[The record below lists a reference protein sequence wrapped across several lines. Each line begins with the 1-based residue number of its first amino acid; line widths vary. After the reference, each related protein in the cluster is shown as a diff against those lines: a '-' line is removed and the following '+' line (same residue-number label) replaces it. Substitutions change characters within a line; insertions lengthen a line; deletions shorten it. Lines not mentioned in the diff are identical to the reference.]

1 MSSRLAWMAAF
12 TLEVSS
18 VTSFLYF
25 WFSFSSSVTFA
36 FTMAIDSFIFGT
48 WSFRSRMFCS
58 RISSGSSA
66 AEIIQPNIER
76 KTRFMRCH
84 ISKASRKSAPPKHSL
99 RSLARTAIRARM
111 VFGCAGPDE
120 LYPDWERDFGRAAP
134 VELEIGPGRGA
145 FALDHAARH
154 PEIDLVVIG
163 ARRSDCELIR
173 ARALK
178 RGLRNLIV
186 LHGDARLLV
195 PRLFPPR
202 SLAGLHVQFPD
213 PWWKRRHHKRRL
225 VDVDFALQVRRLL
238 APGATVDFR
247 TDVAAYA
254 REGEQTW
261 VQAGFERL
269 PDEPPEVLSTR
280 ERRYAV
286 TGQPVFRARFR
297 NPLVDLRPIQSE
309 RTGREWRDVRR
320 K

>member
-1 MSSRLAWMAAF
+1 
-12 TLEVSS
+12 
-18 VTSFLYF
+18 
-25 WFSFSSSVTFA
+25 
-36 FTMAIDSFIFGT
+36 
-48 WSFRSRMFCS
+48 
-58 RISSGSSA
+58 
-66 AEIIQPNIER
+66 
-76 KTRFMRCH
+76 
-84 ISKASRKSAPPKHSL
+84 
-99 RSLARTAIRARM
+99 M
-111 VFGCAGPDE
+111 VFGCAEPDE
-120 LYPDWERDFGRAAP
+120 LYPDWKRDFGRNAP
-134 VELEIGPGRGA
+134 LELEIGPGRGA

-154 PEIDLVVIG
+154 PEIDLVVIES
-163 ARRSDCELIR
+163 RRSDCELIR

-178 RGLRNLIV
+178 RGLRNLMV
-186 LHGDARLLV
+186 VHGDARLLL

-213 PWWKRRHHKRRL
+213 PWWKRRHYKRRL
-225 VDVDFALQVRRLL
+225 VDVDFAVQARRLL

-254 REGEQTW
+254 REGERTW
-261 VQAGFERL
+261 LQAGFERL

-297 NPLVDLRPIQSE
+297 NPLVDLRPIQSG

>member
-1 MSSRLAWMAAF
+1 
-12 TLEVSS
+12 
-18 VTSFLYF
+18 
-25 WFSFSSSVTFA
+25 
-36 FTMAIDSFIFGT
+36 
-48 WSFRSRMFCS
+48 
-58 RISSGSSA
+58 
-66 AEIIQPNIER
+66 
-76 KTRFMRCH
+76 
-84 ISKASRKSAPPKHSL
+84 
-99 RSLARTAIRARM
+99 M
-111 VFGCAGPDE
+111 VFGCAEPDE
-120 LYPDWERDFGRAAP
+120 LYPDWKRDFGRTAP
-134 VELEIGPGRGA
+134 LELEIGPGRGA

-154 PEIDLVVIG
+154 PEIDLVVIES
-163 ARRSDCELIR
+163 RRSDCELIR

-178 RGLRNLIV
+178 RGLRNLMV
-186 LHGDARLLV
+186 LHGDARLLL

-213 PWWKRRHHKRRL
+213 PWWKRRHYKRRL
-225 VDVDFALQVRRLL
+225 VDVDFAVQARRLL

-254 REGEQTW
+254 REGERTW
-261 VQAGFERL
+261 LQAGFERL

-297 NPLVDLRPIQSE
+297 NPLVDLRPIQSG

>member
-1 MSSRLAWMAAF
+1 
-12 TLEVSS
+12 
-18 VTSFLYF
+18 
-25 WFSFSSSVTFA
+25 
-36 FTMAIDSFIFGT
+36 
-48 WSFRSRMFCS
+48 
-58 RISSGSSA
+58 
-66 AEIIQPNIER
+66 
-76 KTRFMRCH
+76 
-84 ISKASRKSAPPKHSL
+84 
-99 RSLARTAIRARM
+99 M
-111 VFGCAGPDE
+111 VFGCAEPDE
-120 LYPDWERDFGRAAP
+120 LYPDWKRDFGRNAP
-134 VELEIGPGRGA
+134 LELEIGPGRGA

-154 PEIDLVVIG
+154 PEIDVVVIE

-178 RGLRNLIV
+178 RGLRNLMV
-186 LHGDARLLV
+186 LHGDARLLL

-213 PWWKRRHHKRRL
+213 PWWKRRHYKRRL
-225 VDVDFALQVRRLL
+225 VDVDFAVQARRLL

-254 REGEQTW
+254 REGERTW
-261 VQAGFERL
+261 LQAGFERL

-297 NPLVDLRPIQSE
+297 NPLVDLRPIQSG

>member
-1 MSSRLAWMAAF
+1 
-12 TLEVSS
+12 
-18 VTSFLYF
+18 
-25 WFSFSSSVTFA
+25 
-36 FTMAIDSFIFGT
+36 
-48 WSFRSRMFCS
+48 
-58 RISSGSSA
+58 
-66 AEIIQPNIER
+66 
-76 KTRFMRCH
+76 
-84 ISKASRKSAPPKHSL
+84 
-99 RSLARTAIRARM
+99 M
-111 VFGCAGPDE
+111 VFGCAEPDE
-120 LYPDWERDFGRAAP
+120 LYPDWKRDFGRNAP
-134 VELEIGPGRGA
+134 LELEIGPGRGA

-154 PEIDLVVIG
+154 PEIDLVVIES
-163 ARRSDCELIR
+163 RRSDCELIR

-178 RGLRNLIV
+178 RGLRNLMV
-186 LHGDARLLV
+186 LHGDARLLL

-213 PWWKRRHHKRRL
+213 PWWKRRHYKRRL
-225 VDVDFALQVRRLL
+225 VDVDFAVQARRLL

-254 REGEQTW
+254 REGERTW
-261 VQAGFERL
+261 LQAGFERL

-297 NPLVDLRPIQSE
+297 NPLVDLRPIQSG